1 MGAEP
6 DFEEAF
12 DRLWPRCY
20 RLARRMT
27 GNREAA
33 EDIAAEA
40 MARLYARW
48 RRVGNLEWKDAWV
61 LRVTTNLAID
71 AHRRSTP
78 PPGHERTFNEEDA
91 IVVRIALVEALR
103 ALPERQRDA
112 VVLRYLTDL
121 DEADV
126 ARALHISPGTVKSHL
141 HRGIST
147 LRRRLGDDLEEIYL
161 AARPI

>member
-1 MGAEP
+1 
-6 DFEEAF
+6 
-12 DRLWPRCY
+12 
-20 RLARRMT
+20 MT

-48 RRVGNLEWKDAWV
+48 RRVGNLEWKEAWV

-78 PPGHERTFNEEDA
+78 PLGHERTFNEEDA

-121 DEADV
+121 DE
-126 ARALHISPGTVKSHL
+126 
-141 HRGIST
+141 
-147 LRRRLGDDLEEIYL
+147 
-161 AARPI
+161 

>member
-20 RLARRMT
+20 RLARHMT

-48 RRVGNLEWKDAWV
+48 RRVGNLEWKEAWV

-78 PPGHERTFNEEDA
+78 RLGHERTFNEEDA

-103 ALPERQRDA
+103 ALPERPILTWRMSMSFSFACLA
-112 VVLRYLTDL
+112 VR
-121 DEADV
+121 ANV
-126 ARALHISPGTVKSHL
+126 AVGPGVPD
-141 HRGIST
+141 R
-147 LRRRLGDDLEEIYL
+147 
-161 AARPI
+161 